1 LNLITPIINEDKQHH
16 NYKSLLKDDL
26 PTLRKIQ
33 EWADGFP
40 DRDNKF
46 VREFQETFNSSFWEI
61 YLYKLFKTLNFNIKW
76 DKPSPDFDLS
86 SQGLDFIVEAAT
98 SNHAVNSQPEWER
111 DISNDKYEYYISNMN
126 KINEFS
132 IIRHANTLF
141 SKHKRYTEYYST
153 LEHVRKKPFIVALG
167 SYEIPFFYHQY
178 DRAIIALLYNHY
190 INEEVFTKE
199 PNKYPFGPPSEKL
212 DFVQKENGS
221 EIKLGLFLND
231 SMKEIS
237 AVIFNPLATTS
248 KINCKANRIDGVHT
262 HVWYHNN
269 NTMNQTLK
277 TEELIE
283 DGVFVF
289 HNPFAKY
296 PLPIEVFKNK
306 RIRQVNYDIEIGELL
321 HYFEDKHLA
330 QRVNFNMSYK
340 K

>member
-1 LNLITPIINEDKQHH
+1 MNLITSIINEDKQHH

-33 EWADGFP
+33 EWADGFH

-46 VREFQETFNSSFWEI
+46 VREFQQTFNSSFWEI

-199 PNKYPFGPPSEKL
+199 PNKYPSGPPSEKL

-221 EIKLGLFLND
+221 EIEVGIFLND
-231 SMKEIS
+231 RMREIS

-248 KINCKANRIDGVHT
+248 KINCKADRIDGAHT
-262 HVWYHNN
+262 HVWYHND
-269 NTMNQTLK
+269 NTISQTLK

-283 DGVFVF
+283 DGVFIF

-306 RIRQVNYDIEIGELL
+306 RIRQVNYDIETGELL

-330 QRVNFNMSYK
+330 QRVNFNISYK